1 MQKKGTPRLEEKT
14 KRLDPIEME
23 EQSNPEKAKRKK
35 ILRIVG
41 AIVFVILNAIVLF
54 FTARNDF
61 SKDAP
66 PITSAPFSGKNLLF
80 LLCAIGCLVL
90 AIAAET
96 IKFLMMMH
104 RLGERVSLRA
114 ALETM
119 ILGKYYDYITPS
131 GAGGQPFQIWNLHA
145 KGYSQGAASA
155 MPLASFVTM
164 QFGFV
169 LIAIPVFLFNNGAV
183 DSVAIRIAAYVGLV
197 AYMLVPI
204 MIVLSAISPAAS
216 AKIVG
221 FFVKIGAKLRLVK
234 HPARTA
240 EKAENALLRY
250 SDSLKTIAKSPILL
264 VALFVF
270 SVLYQA
276 AICAI
281 PYFVVRMFGG
291 QLGFIQSLS
300 MCVYV
305 YFSVTIIPT
314 PGNAGAAEGSFYLLF
329 NQLDTSGL
337 FWAMLIWRFLTYYIF
352 LILGLLVYAV
362 RALERLF
369 RRKRL
374 AS

>member
-1 MQKKGTPRLEEKT
+1 MEEKT
-14 KRLDPIEME
+14 KRLDPIETE

-41 AIVFVILNAIVLF
+41 AIAFVILNAIVLF

-276 AICAI
+276 AICSI